1 MILKLPDT
9 DKRKEIPMNQIS
21 EKELSALNDLLS
33 GEELLIKKFQ
43 VLADNCNDAE
53 VKAKFTEISNEHKE
67 HFRSLYSQLS

>member
-53 VKAKFTEISNEHKE
+53 V
-67 HFRSLYSQLS
+67 